1 MKQANN
7 EPLYETADDVT
18 SMEEEAKFK
27 IITLEDEEECETE
40 DAQGKKIIMD
50 CKAAVAQLYAS
61 FREWVKENQNSAEI
75 KARKEKLK
83 ADSDKLI
90 ATAKEQLAK
99 LQENES
105 VKRVVNKGVQVAAD
119 TGTWVM
125 DALSE
130 GISEI
135 RSSEGGQKVE
145 AMVQNVKND
154 ERVKQGVASFKKGT
168 LKLAESA
175 LEGLKKVLEEHT
187 EGEVLEDE
195 ANNDL

>member
-1 MKQANN
+1 MNQANK
-7 EPLYETADDVT
+7 EPLYETADDV
-18 SMEEEAKFK
+18 SGMEEEAKFK
-27 IITLEDEEECETE
+27 IITLEDEEESGSA
-40 DAQGKKIIMD
+40 DSRGQKIIAD

-61 FREWVKENQNSAEI
+61 FKEWVKENQNSEEI

-90 ATAKEQLAK
+90 ANAKEQLAK
-99 LQENES
+99 LQENEN
-105 VKRVVNKGVQVAAD
+105 VKRVVNKSVQIAAD
-119 TGTWVM
+119 TGAWMM
-125 DALSE
+125 DTLSD

-154 ERVKQGVASFKKGT
+154 ERVKKGVASLKKGT

-175 LEGLKKVLEEHT
+175 LEGLKKVLDEHT
-187 EGEVLEDE
+187 EGEVSEDE